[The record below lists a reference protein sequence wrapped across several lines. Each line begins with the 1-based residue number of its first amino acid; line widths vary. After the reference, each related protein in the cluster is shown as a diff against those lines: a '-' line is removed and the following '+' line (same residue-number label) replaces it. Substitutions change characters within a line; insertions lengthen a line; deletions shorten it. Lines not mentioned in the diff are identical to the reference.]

1 MPAQNDRR
9 SDAVASAPGI
19 TLPDP
24 AVRAHE
30 MPTVERLT
38 SDEQWDE
45 AVPIL
50 RQLWSHEDEDFVRS
64 WRDEADYELYG
75 YYAGDESDDTDCE
88 LVAVAGLSVQ
98 RVLHHRR
105 HAWVHDFVV
114 DEAHRGE
121 GHGATLLAW
130 IENWAERRE
139 CEYVA
144 LAAVLDNEEAREFYE
159 ANGMETWGYVV
170 EAKLE

>member
-1 MPAQNDRR
+1 MPE
-9 SDAVASAPGI
+9 AV
-19 TLPDP
+19 
-24 AVRAHE
+24 
-30 MPTVERLT
+30 VERLT

-45 AVPIL
+45 AVPII
-50 RQLWSHEDEDFVRS
+50 RQLWSHEDEAFVRS
-64 WRDEADYELYG
+64 WRDEEDYQLYG
-75 YYAGDESDDTDCE
+75 YSVDGEGGGRD

-121 GHGATLLAW
+121 GHGAALLAW
-130 IENWAERRE
+130 IEDWAADRN

-144 LAAVLDNEEAREFYE
+144 LANVLDNDDALSFYE
-159 ANGMETWGYVV
+159 DNGMETWGYVV
-170 EAKLE
+170 EKELE